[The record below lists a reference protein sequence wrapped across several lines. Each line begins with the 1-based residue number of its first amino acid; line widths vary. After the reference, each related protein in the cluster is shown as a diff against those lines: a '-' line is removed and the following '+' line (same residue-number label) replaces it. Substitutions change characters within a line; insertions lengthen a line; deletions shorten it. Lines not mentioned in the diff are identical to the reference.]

1 VTRDVLQKEYEET
14 DHIALLAVLTGC
26 AKAPQHAEVRP
37 QAKSTIGL
45 SLLSVEGGNGRGWL
59 GAFRGGSGKLGGIG
73 ILFSLGFHYRH
84 KCFFVAT
91 VEIVDW
97 EGF

>member
-1 VTRDVLQKEYEET
+1 MEE
-14 DHIALLAVLTGC
+14 AGW
-26 AKAPQHAEVRP
+26 VRF
-37 QAKSTIGL
+37 G
-45 SLLSVEGGNGRGWL
+45 EED
-59 GAFRGGSGKLGGIG
+59 GKLEGIG
-73 ILFSLGFHYRH
+73 ILFSLGFQYRH